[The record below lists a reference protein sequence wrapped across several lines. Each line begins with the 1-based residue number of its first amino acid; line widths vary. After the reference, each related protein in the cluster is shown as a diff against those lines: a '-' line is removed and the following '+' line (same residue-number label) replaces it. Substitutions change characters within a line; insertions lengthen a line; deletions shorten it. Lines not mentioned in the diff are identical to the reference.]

1 MEQNLDPFRAIG
13 TARASLVVSLVT
25 AGAPHQTHR
34 HGRPTRLAPGL
45 DIAPGTFGQFANQLL
60 VGNFGDG
67 TINVFD
73 PNLTNGLLG
82 TLTDS
87 SGNPTGLMWFRR
99 RRRSPSMQI

>member
-1 MEQNLDPFRAIG
+1 
-13 TARASLVVSLVT
+13 
-25 AGAPHQTHR
+25 
-34 HGRPTRLAPGL
+34 
-45 DIAPGTFGQFANQLL
+45 L

-87 SGNPTGLMWFRR
+87 SGNPTGLMWIRR